1 MEKAIMEIKKKLELA
16 EYISLVDSLAKEFFD
31 DENNYSPH
39 WGELN
44 AVREFY
50 NRCVKEDIAGL
61 SHDISD
67 ASLIAGLL
75 ENKDFIRAFE
85 RCKDDYLEYG
95 CTSRL
100 TFGNAYAT
108 AKDIVNVKVQSFNYA
123 VESLKI
129 AANNFLKG
137 IIDSLSPENI
147 DKIEKIA
154 NQISNG
160 ELSAE
165 AISEAVGNSEIF
177 KKLIGEKKDD
187 TA

>member
-61 SHDISD
+61 PHDISD

-75 ENKDFIRAFE
+75 ENKDFTHAFE

-129 AANNFLKG
+129 VANNFLKG
-137 IIDSLSPENI
+137 IIDSLSPENV

-177 KKLIGEKKDD
+177 KKLLAEKKDD
-187 TA
+187 NA

>member
-1 MEKAIMEIKKKLELA
+1 MEIKKKLELA
-16 EYISLVDSLAKEFFD
+16 EYITLVESMAKEFFD
-31 DENNYSPH
+31 TDNNYTPH

-44 AVREFY
+44 AIRVFY
-50 NRCVKEDIAGL
+50 NQCVKEDIAGL
-61 SHDISD
+61 SHDIED
-67 ASLIAGLL
+67 ASLISILL
-75 ENKDFIRAFE
+75 ENDDFRHAFE
-85 RCKDDYLEYG
+85 RCKDDYLQYG
-95 CTSRL
+95 RSSYL

-108 AKDIVNVKVQSFNYA
+108 AKDIVNVKTHSFNYA

-129 AANNFLKG
+129 VANNFLKG

-177 KKLIGEKKDD
+177 KKLLVEKKDD
-187 TA
+187 NA